1 LLIAEAQNEGATGPT
16 EALNLVIVGVAGAYV
31 VLTLIVGRVS
41 ARVRAQSSER
51 RMRLPWVRGSDEV
64 QPAGWTYH
72 RMEEILVGA
81 ALISAITC
89 VVLLMT
95 VGGFLG

>member
-1 LLIAEAQNEGATGPT
+1 
-16 EALNLVIVGVAGAYV
+16 
-31 VLTLIVGRVS
+31 
-41 ARVRAQSSER
+41 
-51 RMRLPWVRGSDEV
+51 MRLPWVRGSDEV

-72 RMEEILVGA
+72 RVEEILVGA
-81 ALISAITC
+81 ALISAVTC